1 MSSERTEVFH
11 YFGFTYSI
19 IPVQPSWQLEPP
31 MIGSGTLRKGRD
43 ADGGARWDPADP
55 LRPVVDVFNFFA
67 VVFEVMSSLAL
78 TIFIALVTLATVTL
92 IAVAVA
98 VILMLLSL

>member
-1 MSSERTEVFH
+1 
-11 YFGFTYSI
+11 
-19 IPVQPSWQLEPP
+19 
-31 MIGSGTLRKGRD
+31 MIGSGTLRRGRD
-43 ADGGARWDPADP
+43 ADGGARWEPADP
-55 LRPVVDVFNFFA
+55 LTLRPVVDVFNFFA

-78 TIFIALVTLATVTL
+78 TIFTALVTLVTVTL